1 LNIRKA
7 TQEKNGSANVNN
19 EWMKI
24 NSDSTFNGG
33 FHGCT
38 AGYAIGSATQ
48 VALTGFG
55 STF

>member
-24 NSDSTFNGG
+24 DSGSTFNGG
-33 FHGCT
+33 FFGCT
-38 AGYAIGSATQ
+38 VVSATGSVIQ

-55 STF
+55 YLY